1 MDNKISD
8 HQKYNA
14 PASACKPMDQVF
26 EDKAQDSEN
35 NDYRHNDG
43 GEINNGIEINVCEHY
58 ELLYYAVR

>member
-1 MDNKISD
+1 
-8 HQKYNA
+8 
-14 PASACKPMDQVF
+14 MDQVF